1 MTEGNAYRVVIPAIW
16 GVIVAVISLPFYLGL
31 AVPEIGKYFG
41 IDTFGAFMSPL
52 LASFFASVVLCDRD
66 IKSSLISLVSA
77 ALFLTAFLIFILLLP
92 GMIGAVFFIGTYYI
106 YVGQRII
113 LAFIMFFPSLL
124 IGGVTGR
131 VFGEF
136 FISDITKAERKKLN
150 KKMREWRNTL
160 EEAIEEKEVQY
171 ELESEEQGKEE
182 GQD

>member
-1 MTEGNAYRVVIPAIW
+1 MIEGKVFRIVIPVVW
-16 GVIVAVISLPFYLGL
+16 GIIVAIISLPFYLGL

-52 LASFFASVVLCDRD
+52 LASFFVSVVLCDRD
-66 IKSSLISLVSA
+66 IKSSLYALVSA
-77 ALFLTAFLIFILLLP
+77 AVFLTAFLIFILLLP

-136 FISDITKAERKKLN
+136 FVSDITRAERKQLN
-150 KKMREWRNTL
+150 KKMREWRDTL
-160 EEAIEEKEVQY
+160 EKAIEEKEVQY
-171 ELESEEQGKEE
+171 ELESKGKGKGE
-182 GQD
+182 GRD